1 MSKPAVCV
9 FCASS
14 IGTRPAYLAAASS
27 VGKAIAASGRK
38 LVYGGGMKGLMGATA
53 HACVEA
59 GGQVVGVIPYAMV
72 ASGGEGYGT
81 IPGWE
86 GNGMEVVV
94 AKSMHERKQTMAARA
109 EAGFIAL
116 PGGFGTFEEVLEMI
130 TWTQLGIHQK
140 PVILLNIFNFYSPL
154 RQMIR
159 DAVDS
164 GFIPPNNIRL
174 AVFVDCP
181 EGIDPGDFD
190 WGNAALDALED
201 WKHVKG
207 PRNFDWTLQQKAEA
221 VGEKLEG

>member
-9 FCASS
+9 FCASAL
-14 IGTRPAYLAAASS
+14 GTRPAYLAAASS
-27 VGKAIAASGRK
+27 LGQAIAASGRK
-38 LVYGGGMKGLMGATA
+38 MVYGGGMKGLMGATA

-81 IPGWE
+81 IPGWD

-94 AKSMHERKQTMAARA
+94 SNSMHERKQVMASRA

-116 PGGFGTFEEVLEMI
+116 PGGYGTFEEVLEMI
-130 TWTQLGIHQK
+130 TWTQLGIHRK
-140 PVILLNIFNFYSPL
+140 PVILLNIFGFYSPL

-164 GFIPPNNIRL
+164 GFIPPNNIAL
-174 AVFVDCP
+174 AIFVDCP
-181 EGIDPGDFD
+181 EGTDPAAFD
-190 WGNAALDALED
+190 WGNAALQALEA
-201 WKHVKG
+201 WKHVEG
-207 PRNFDWTLQQKAEA
+207 PRNFDWTLERKVET